1 MIPILFGIT
10 LLDFGVMHLAPGGPA
25 EAQME
30 FSAKA
35 SAEARERLRKLYGAD
50 QPVYKQ
56 YATWLKK
63 FMTFDFGVAF
73 ADGRSV
79 KEKILERLPITMT
92 INFLS
97 LMVILVIALPIG
109 IMSATHQYSL
119 WDRFTTMFVFI
130 GFSTPSFWLALLLI
144 YLLGVQ
150 WGVLP
155 ISGIQSLDLPGF
167 PKFQDNMFGYVF
179 QVVSYS
185 AFRLGDWIRHLILP
199 VVVSAFGGLAVFSR
213 YMRNNMLEVMRQDY
227 IRTARAKGLAERV
240 VVYKHAL
247 RNSLMPVI
255 TILGLALPGI
265 IGGSVIMETVFGI
278 PGMGQL
284 FYQAV
289 LSRDYNLAMGILVPG
304 ALLTMIGN
312 FVADIGYAVV
322 DPRVRLK

>member
-1 MIPILFGIT
+1 MLIYIIKRILLMIPILFGIT
-10 LLDFGVMHLAPGGPA
+10 LLNFGVMHLAPGGPA

-35 SAEARERLRKLYGAD
+35 SPEARERLRKLYGAD
-50 QPVYKQ
+50 QPFYRQ

-63 FMTFDFGVAF
+63 FMTLDFGEAF
-73 ADGRSV
+73 ADGRKV
-79 KEKILERLPITMT
+79 KDKIFERLPITLT
-92 INFLS
+92 INLFS
-97 LMVILVIALPIG
+97 LGLILLIAIPIG
-109 IMSATHQYSL
+109 VLSATHQYSL
-119 WDRFTTMFVFI
+119 LDRFTTMFVFI

-150 WGVLP
+150 WGLFP
-155 ISGIQSLDLPGF
+155 ISGIQSLDVTGF
-167 PKFQDNMFGYVF
+167 TAWQ
-179 QVVSYS
+179 
-185 AFRLGDWIRHLILP
+185 RLVDWANHLVLP
-199 VVVSAFGGLAVFSR
+199 VFVSAFGGLAGFSR

-227 IRTARAKGLAERV
+227 IRTARAKGLPEGV
-240 VVYKHAL
+240 VIYKHAL

-284 FYQAV
+284 FFQAAF
-289 LSRDYNLAMGILVPG
+289 SRDYNLAMGILVPG
-304 ALLTMIGN
+304 AVLTMFGN
-312 FVADIGYAVV
+312 FLADIGYAVI

>member
-1 MIPILFGIT
+1 MLIYIIKRILLMIPILFGIT
-10 LLDFGVMHLAPGGPA
+10 LLSFGIMHLAPGGPA

-35 SAEARERLRKLYGAD
+35 SPEARERLRKLYGAD

-63 FMTFDFGVAF
+63 FTTLDFGVAF
-73 ADGRSV
+73 ADGRKV
-79 KEKILERLPITMT
+79 KDKIFESLPITLT
-92 INFLS
+92 INLLS
-97 LMVILVIALPIG
+97 LGLIILIAIPIG
-109 IMSATHQYSL
+109 ILSATHQYSL
-119 WDRFTTMFVFI
+119 LDRFTTMFVFI

-144 YLLGVQ
+144 YFFGVQ

-155 ISGIQSLDLPGF
+155 ISGKESLDITG
-167 PKFQDNMFGYVF
+167 
-179 QVVSYS
+179 
-185 AFRLGDWIRHLILP
+185 LGTWGWLMDRAEHLILP
-199 VVVSAFGGLAVFSR
+199 VFVSAFGGLAGFSR

-227 IRTARAKGLAERV
+227 IRTARAKGLPEGV

-255 TILGLALPGI
+255 TILGLAVPGI

-278 PGMGQL
+278 PGMGRL
-284 FYQAV
+284 FYDATF
-289 LSRDYNLAMGILVPG
+289 SRDYNLVMGILVPG
-304 ALLTMIGN
+304 AALTMLGN
-312 FVADIGYAVV
+312 FLADIGYAVI

>member
-1 MIPILFGIT
+1 MLMYVIKRSLLMIPILIGIT
-10 LLDFGVMHLAPGGPA
+10 VLSFGVMRLAPGGPA

-50 QPVYKQ
+50 QPFYKQ

-63 FMTFDFGVAF
+63 FVTLDFGETF
-73 ADGRSV
+73 ADGRKV
-79 KEKILERLPITMT
+79 KDKILESLPITLT

-97 LMVILVIALPIG
+97 LFLVLLIAIPIG
-109 IMSATHQYSL
+109 IMSATRQYSL
-119 WDRFTTMFVFI
+119 LDRFTTIFVFV

-155 ISGIQSLDLPGF
+155 ISGIHSLDIDGLT
-167 PKFQDNMFGYVF
+167 KWSWSWLLDVAQ
-179 QVVSYS
+179 
-185 AFRLGDWIRHLILP
+185 HLIMP
-199 VVVSAFGGLAVFSR
+199 VFVSAFGGLAGFSR

-227 IRTARAKGLAERV
+227 IRTARAKGLPEREV
-240 VVYKHAL
+240 IFKHAL
-247 RNSLMPVI
+247 RNALMPVI

-265 IGGSVIMETVFGI
+265 IGGSVIMETVYSI

-284 FYQAV
+284 LYQAV
-289 LSRDYNLAMGILVPG
+289 FSRDYNLAMGILVP
-304 ALLTMIGN
+304 AAILTMLGN
-312 FVADIGYAVV
+312 FLADIAYAFT
-322 DPRVRLK
+322 DPRVRFK